1 MDDIIDKKGR
11 NMSGGKQL
19 VSEVRKLVGHAGQS
33 PKTVAVS
40 GPDGIDLA
48 VDVTAADS
56 LSCSCR
62 EVRMR
67 VPALNNADADVLKKW
82 AERLCTRVTYLME
95 SLGPL
100 ETDVEGRQVLIR
112 SKTPDKRESATTFYE
127 VLLQSQGA
135 GVFTLR
141 RYRRADAA
149 PREHVDLR
157 TTYEL
162 LEKLADDL
170 IATVPA

>member
-1 MDDIIDKKGR
+1 MEC
-11 NMSGGKQL
+11 GKQL
-19 VSEVRKLVGHAGQS
+19 IAEIRKLAGHLAA

-40 GPDGIDLA
+40 GPNNIDLA
-48 VDVTAADS
+48 VDLTAADS

-62 EVRMR
+62 EIRMR
-67 VPALNNADADVLKKW
+67 VPALNGAAADVLKKW
-82 AERLCTRVTYLME
+82 AHDLCARITYLME
-95 SLGPL
+95 ALGPL
-100 ETDVEGRQVLIR
+100 EIDSEARQVLIR
-112 SKTPDKRESATTFYE
+112 SKSPDKRDSATTFYE

-141 RYRRADAA
+141 RYRRADAG

-157 TTYEL
+157 TTHEL

-170 IATVPA
+170 VATVPA

>member
-1 MDDIIDKKGR
+1 MTCGT
-11 NMSGGKQL
+11 QL
-19 VSEVRKLVGHAGQS
+19 IAEIRKLAGHLGQGA
-33 PKTVAVS
+33 KTVAVS
-40 GPDGIDLA
+40 GPNGIDLA

-56 LSCSCR
+56 MSCSCR
-62 EVRMR
+62 EIRMR
-67 VPALNNADADVLKKW
+67 VSSLNGASADVLKKW
-82 AERLCTRVTYLME
+82 AHDLCARITYLME
-95 SLGPL
+95 PLGPL
-100 ETDVEGRQVLIR
+100 EVDVEARQVLIR
-112 SKTPDKRESATTFYE
+112 SKSPDKRDSATTFYE

-141 RYRRADAA
+141 RYRRADAG

-170 IATVPA
+170 VATIPA

>member
-1 MDDIIDKKGR
+1 
-11 NMSGGKQL
+11 MSGGKQL
-19 VSEVRKLVGHAGQS
+19 VGEVLKLAGHVGPAA
-33 PKTVAVS
+33 KTVAVS

-67 VPALNNADADVLKKW
+67 VPALNKAAADVLKKW
-82 AERLCTRVTYLME
+82 AERLCARVTYLLE
-95 SLGPL
+95 PLGPL
-100 ETDVEGRQVLIR
+100 ETDVEGRQVLVR
-112 SKTPDKRESATTFYE
+112 SKSPDERDSAKTFYE

-141 RYRRADAA
+141 RYRRADAG

>member
-1 MDDIIDKKGR
+1 MT
-11 NMSGGKQL
+11 SGKQL
-19 VSEVRKLVGHAGQS
+19 IGEIRKLAGHLGQGA
-33 PKTVAVS
+33 KTVAVG

-56 LSCSCR
+56 MSCSCR
-62 EVRMR
+62 EIRMR
-67 VPALNNADADVLKKW
+67 VPKLNGVAADVLKKW
-82 AERLCTRVTYLME
+82 AQDLCARITYLME
-95 SLGPL
+95 PLGPL
-100 ETDVEGRQVLIR
+100 EIDVDARQVLIR
-112 SKTPDKRESATTFYE
+112 SKSPDKRDSATTFYE

-141 RYRRADAA
+141 RYRRADAG

-157 TTYEL
+157 TTHEL

-170 IATVPA
+170 VATIPA

>member
-1 MDDIIDKKGR
+1 
-11 NMSGGKQL
+11 MSEGKQL
-19 VSEVRKLVGHAGQS
+19 VGEVLKLAGHVGPAA
-33 PKTVAVS
+33 KTVAVS

-67 VPALNNADADVLKKW
+67 VPALNNAVADVLKKW
-82 AERLCTRVTYLME
+82 AERLCARVTYLME
-95 SLGPL
+95 PLGPL
-100 ETDVEGRQVLIR
+100 ETDVAGRQVLVR
-112 SKTPDKRESATTFYE
+112 SKSPDKRDSATTFYE
-127 VLLQSQGA
+127 ILLQSQGA

-141 RYRRADAA
+141 RYRRADAG

>member
-1 MDDIIDKKGR
+1 MTC
-11 NMSGGKQL
+11 GKQL
-19 VSEVRKLVGHAGQS
+19 IGEIRKLAGHVGQS

-40 GPDGIDLA
+40 GASGVDLA

-62 EVRMR
+62 EIRMR
-67 VPALNNADADVLKKW
+67 VPALNGASADLLKKW
-82 AERLCTRVTYLME
+82 AHDLCARVTYLME
-95 SLGPL
+95 PLGPL
-100 ETDVEGRQVLIR
+100 EIDAEARQVLIR
-112 SKTPDKRESATTFYE
+112 SKSPDKRDSATTFYE

-135 GVFTLR
+135 GVFALR
-141 RYRRADAA
+141 RYRRADAG

-170 IATVPA
+170 VATIPA